1 MIGPIFKYLFFL
13 ECYNCVEI
21 DGPYEYNSDLPNCNF
36 TDATQDA
43 TQIKNC
49 EGKFNSSKRHYIL

>member
-1 MIGPIFKYLFFL
+1 MIEPNFKYLFFL

-21 DGPYEYNSDLPNCNF
+21 DGPYEYNSKLPTCNF
-36 TDATQDA
+36 KDATQDA

-49 EGKFNSSKRHYIL
+49 EGKFNSSRDYIL